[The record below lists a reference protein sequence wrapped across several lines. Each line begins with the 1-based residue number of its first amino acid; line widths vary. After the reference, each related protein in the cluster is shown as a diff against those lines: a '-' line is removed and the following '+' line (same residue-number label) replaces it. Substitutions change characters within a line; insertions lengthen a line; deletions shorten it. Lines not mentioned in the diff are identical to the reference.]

1 MKTSLLAA
9 LVVTLL
15 ISISSAPSALAR
27 GGGGGHMGGG
37 GGEGRMESD
46 GDGDRDDSIQRDG
59 DNVTF
64 DGRDG
69 NSGNVDVN
77 REGDGNT
84 DVDFGY
90 DGKSGSAQVDREG
103 DGQTTINA
111 TGLDGKSGSA
121 DINRYGDGVTTVSGT
136 GPDGRSDDAV
146 VVGPDGFRSGY
157 IWRGGAYVPVNIQP
171 LMNYEVPFGTF
182 AGWNIVNQQAFIQ
195 YPCYAT
201 YPVETA
207 VQVQLAGLGFY
218 EGPIDGLLSSAT
230 AAISSY
236 QQANNLEVTGTIS
249 PNLLEAL
256 GIDVSQD

>member
-1 MKTSLLAA
+1 MKIPLLTALAA
-9 LVVTLL
+9 TLL
-15 ISISSAPSALAR
+15 VSLAAAPSALAR
-27 GGGGGHMGGG
+27 GEGGGHMGGG
-37 GGEGRMESD
+37 ERME
-46 GDGDRDDSIQRDG
+46 GDREGRDDSIQRD
-59 DNVTF
+59 DNNVTF
-64 DGRDG
+64 EGRDG

-111 TGLDGKSGSA
+111 TGFDGKSSSA
-121 DINRYGDGVTTVSGT
+121 DINHYGDGVTTVSGT
-136 GPDGRSDDAV
+136 GPDGRSYDAA

-157 IWRGGAYVPVNIQP
+157 IWRGGAYVPVDIQP
-171 LMNYEVPFGTF
+171 LVNYEVPFGTF
-182 AGWNIVNQQAFIQ
+182 AGWNIVNQPTFIE

-207 VQVQLAGLGFY
+207 VQVQLTSLGFY
-218 EGPIDGLLSSAT
+218 EGPIDGLLTSVA

-249 PNLLEAL
+249 PSLLDAL
-256 GIDVSQD
+256 SIDVSQD

>member
-1 MKTSLLAA
+1 M
-9 LVVTLL
+9 
-15 ISISSAPSALAR
+15 
-27 GGGGGHMGGG
+27 G
-37 GGEGRMESD
+37 GGEGRME
-46 GDGDRDDSIQRDG
+46 GEGDRDDSIQRD
-59 DNVTF
+59 DNDVTF

-136 GPDGRSDDAV
+136 GPDGRSYDAA

-157 IWRGGAYVPVNIQP
+157 IWRGGAYVPVDIQP

-182 AGWNIVNQQAFIQ
+182 AGWNIVNQESFIE
-195 YPCYAT
+195 YPCYAS

-207 VQVQLAGLGFY
+207 VQVQLTGLGFY
-218 EGPIDGLLSSAT
+218 EGPIDGLLTSVA

-249 PNLLEAL
+249 PSLLEAL
-256 GIDVSQD
+256 SIDVSQD